1 MKDAIRWGVLGV
13 ANIARRAV
21 IPAIQRSGNGRLAA
35 IASRGRAR
43 ADAAAREFGFAR
55 AHGSYEALLDDPD
68 VQAVY
73 IPLPNA
79 LHREWTIRCAESG
92 KHVLCEKPLALSQ
105 VECDEMIAACTQH
118 RVLLMEAFMYRFHP
132 RTEEVARMVRAG
144 DIGEVRMVR
153 AAFTFQTTNRA
164 NNIRFRP
171 DLGGGALYDVGCY
184 TINVSRMVLGE
195 PEEVFACGRI
205 GEEGVDEQVAAV
217 LRFAGGRLALI
228 DCGLTLPRREEY
240 EIIGTEAHLRVP
252 RAFLPGSADS
262 EIEISRASGRTGRSF
277 PGAEQYQR
285 MVEQFGHAV
294 ATGSPVGLPP
304 DDASRNVGTIAA
316 LLASLRSGTPEPVAR

>member
-1 MKDAIRWGVLGV
+1 MLGV

-35 IASRGRAR
+35 VASRGRAR
-43 ADAAAREFGFAR
+43 AEEAAREFGFAR

-92 KHVLCEKPLALSQ
+92 KHVLCEKPLALSSA
-105 VECDEMIAACTQH
+105 ECDEMIAACREH

-132 RTEEVARMVRAG
+132 RTEEVARLVRAG
-144 DIGEVRMVR
+144 DLGEVRMVR
-153 AAFTFQTTNRA
+153 AAFTFQATNPAR
-164 NNIRFRP
+164 NVRFRP

-205 GEEGVDEQVAAV
+205 GEYGVDEQVGAV
-217 LRFAGGRLALI
+217 LRFGGGRLALI

-240 EIIGTEAHLRVP
+240 EVLGTHGHLRVR
-252 RAFLPGSADS
+252 RAFLPGTADA
-262 EIEISRASGRTGRSF
+262 EIEIWRAGERTSPSV

-285 MVEQFGHAV
+285 MVEQFGHAI

-304 DDASRNVGTIAA
+304 EDASRNVGVIGA
-316 LLASLRSGTPEPVAR
+316 LLASLRSGKPELVAH